1 MDATLPATPGTLRDR
16 LAVPIARRGPS
27 YTWPVTDDLPAPT
40 ERSERVR
47 LVVLFGGASAEHEV
61 SCVTAASVLG
71 AADHDRYDIVPIGI
85 SRSGVWHHSASALA
99 MLHDSPNELPSRLE
113 VDGVE
118 AEPTAIVRTSDDGAS
133 TVVLPL
139 LHGPHGE
146 DGTVQGLL
154 ELAGVPYVGCGVL
167 GSAMCMD
174 KSMAKTLT
182 GAAGIPQC
190 KAFNLTA
197 AQGDADHLA
206 ARAEAIMAIGEI
218 DLPVFVKPANMGSSV
233 GISKARDHGELVRA
247 IALALSYDDHL
258 VVEETIDGREIEVA
272 VLGNEVG
279 PTPPRASVP
288 GEIVPGSEFYDYADK
303 YASDTAELVIPA
315 RLDEQEVR
323 AVTDLALEAYRALR
337 CDGMARV
344 DFFYEPEG
352 RGFLLNEINTIPG
365 FTPLSMYPKLWE
377 ASGLPYAALIDELVD
392 LALERHGR
400 RSQFRTDV

>member
-1 MDATLPATPGTLRDR
+1 M
-16 LAVPIARRGPS
+16 
-27 YTWPVTDDLPAPT
+27 TDDLPAPS
-40 ERSERVR
+40 ERAERVR
-47 LVVLFGGASAEHEV
+47 LVVLFGGASAEHDV

-71 AADHDRYDIVPIGI
+71 AVDRARYDIVPIGI
-85 SRSGVWHHSASALA
+85 SRSGTWHLSATALS
-99 MLHDSPNELPSRLE
+99 MLRGQPNELPARLE
-113 VDGVE
+113 VDGV
-118 AEPTAIVRTSDDGAS
+118 ATEPTAIIRGADPDVP

-154 ELAGVPYVGCGVL
+154 ELARVPYVGCGVL
-167 GSAMCMD
+167 GSALCMD

-197 AQGDADHLA
+197 AQGGADHLA
-206 ARAEAIMAIGEI
+206 ARAEAVMAIGEI
-218 DLPVFVKPANMGSSV
+218 GFPVFVKPANMGSSV
-233 GISKARDHGELVRA
+233 GISKARDRDELVEA
-247 IALALSYDDHL
+247 IALALGYDDRL

-279 PTPPRASVP
+279 TAPPRASVP

-315 RLDEQEVR
+315 RLDAAEVR

-377 ASGLPYAALIDELVD
+377 ASGLPYAALIDQLVD

-400 RSQFRTDV
+400 RSRFRTDV